1 MEQLSNEQV
10 VSFLSNMSVMDMIAL
25 VKELEI
31 KWGVSSA
38 PISKPSVT
46 TPKETVVEQT
56 EFNVVLLSAGEQKIN
71 AIKAIKDLMGL
82 GLKEAKELTER
93 TPVILKEGIS
103 KTEADEIKVKLDS
116 VGAKI
121 EIK

>member
-1 MEQLSNEQV
+1 
-10 VSFLSNMSVMDMIAL
+10 MSVMDMIAL